1 MEIAL
6 LIEWDPETGERAGGI
21 NPRDPNLPCY
31 GWQDLESRPAREIR
45 LVKDGRDL
53 KQYENVPGIKIL
65 RGKDEINRAIDELNL
80 ERYVIDCEPLF
91 ILHVLQR
98 RIRLDDYRGK
108 TSREILKDL
117 YEKGIVGIRKI
128 SPRKL

>member
-80 ERYVIDCEPLF
+80 DRYVIECEPLF
-91 ILHVLQR
+91 HLHLLQR
-98 RIRLDDYRGK
+98 GIRLDVYKGK
-108 TSREILKDL
+108 SSREILKDL